1 MNIPDFLISP
11 EFWVFLAFV
20 SFFGLL
26 GKKIWTSLLHILDQ
40 RAAHIKDTLLQA
52 ETLRHEAEVFLNE
65 QKRLFDDADKQAQQI
80 IEYAVA
86 EAENIKKDAKQKA
99 LHFMENQERILE
111 QKISRLEVQ
120 ITEEIK
126 KKLIAETILEAES
139 LMMGKPKE
147 ESQKKAY
154 MDKALSLLENMD
166 MKNIAS

>member
-1 MNIPDFLISP
+1 MNGPEFLISP

-26 GKKIWTSLLHILDQ
+26 GKKIWTSLLLILDQ
-40 RAAHIKDTLLQA
+40 RAAHIKETLRQA
-52 ETLRHEAEVFLNE
+52 EALRHEAEVFLNE
-65 QKRLFDDADKQAQQI
+65 QKRLFDDADQRAQQI
-80 IEYAVA
+80 VEYAVT

-111 QKISRLEVQ
+111 QKISRLEIQ

-126 KKLIAETILEAES
+126 KKLIAETILDVES
-139 LMMGKPKE
+139 LMIAKQKE
-147 ESQKKAY
+147 DGQKKAY
-154 MDKALSLLENMD
+154 MDKALSLLETMD